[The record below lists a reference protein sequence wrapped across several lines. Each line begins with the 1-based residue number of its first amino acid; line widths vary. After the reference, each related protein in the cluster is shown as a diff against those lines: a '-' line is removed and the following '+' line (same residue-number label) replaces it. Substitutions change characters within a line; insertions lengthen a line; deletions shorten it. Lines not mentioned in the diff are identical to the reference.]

1 MEAVKALF
9 GEENEEKLS
18 ASLTTIMDCCDGE
31 KSVVHDLAFSDF
43 LKVT

>member
-18 ASLTTIMDCCDGE
+18 ASLTTIIDCCDGE
-31 KSVVHDLAFSDF
+31 KTIVRGLVVSDF